1 MAATKS
7 LRGLEFGSMVASI
20 PPSMRLLKCFS
31 CVNGCGIPTV
41 SEAQL
46 FIVALPSAAMTRS
59 EVRFESS
66 INSFQHEVANM
77 FY

>member
-1 MAATKS
+1 
-7 LRGLEFGSMVASI
+7 
-20 PPSMRLLKCFS
+20 
-31 CVNGCGIPTV
+31 VNGSGIPTV

-77 FY
+77 FN